1 MTNNAV
7 PVPLYVLGGPLGAG
21 KTTLLL
27 RLLQYWQAHG
37 KRVGVLMNEVG
48 AVSID
53 GPCAETLAAVVRNIT
68 GGCVCCEAREDIFRG
83 LMELTEEQAC
93 DVVILE
99 CSGVA
104 DLEDVV
110 DAVTDSP
117 CPALATLTKVM
128 VLIEPVP
135 LAADRRI
142 GGRYAGL
149 VRYADEIILNKRDL
163 YAPSDWERFRAALV
177 WDNRAARLWQTVRVE
192 VDPAA
197 LLAPRRRPHMPR
209 RTNVSF
215 GSSSRHPMVVTVP
228 LPRPMHRGRF
238 TEWFNRLPEGVE
250 RAKGLCRFSD
260 SEDLHEIQFSSPV
273 TRWVGIVRLQHE
285 PDPALVLIGR
295 NYDQERCC
303 QALQACLCPA

>member
-53 GPCAETLAAVVRNIT
+53 GPRAETLAAVVRNIT
-68 GGCVCCEAREDIFRG
+68 GGCVCCEAREGILRG
-83 LMELTEEQAC
+83 LMELTGEQAC

-110 DAVTDSP
+110 DAVTDLP
-117 CPALATLTKVM
+117 CLAWVALAKVM
-128 VLIEPVP
+128 VLIEPVA
-135 LAADRRI
+135 LAVDRRI

-149 VRYADEIILNKRDL
+149 VRYADEIVLNKRDL

-177 WDNRAARLWQTVRVE
+177 RDNRAARLWQTVKAE

-197 LLAPRRRPHMPR
+197 LLAPRRRPQISR
-209 RTNVSF
+209 GTNVAF
-215 GSSSRHPMVVTVP
+215 GSPRRHPMVTTVP

-273 TRWVGIVRLQHE
+273 TRWVGIVRLQRE

-295 NYDQERCC
+295 DYDQQRCYH
-303 QALQACLCPA
+303 ALQACLCPA